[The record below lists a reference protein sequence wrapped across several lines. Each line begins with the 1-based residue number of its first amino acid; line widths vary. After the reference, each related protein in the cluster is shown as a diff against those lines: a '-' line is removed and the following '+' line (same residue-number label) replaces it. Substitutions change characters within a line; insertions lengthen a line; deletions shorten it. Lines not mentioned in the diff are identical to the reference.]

1 MKIYTF
7 KTHHWA
13 YEVEPGL
20 IMQVDYEEDC
30 TEEDVTITIK
40 DRTIKLWA
48 DEVGPLEQILRSVAL
63 THQGYLNMSKK

>member
-1 MKIYTF
+1 MKIESF
-7 KTHHWA
+7 KTHHWT

-30 TEEDVTITIK
+30 PEEDVTITIK

-48 DEVGPLEQILRSVAL
+48 DEVGPLESILQEVAR
-63 THQGYLNMSKK
+63 THQGFLNPAKR